1 MCINLPMVSLRFCL
15 CYICSTN
22 ELLQGAMVMQI
33 RPNTLL
39 LSAII
44 ICGLSVSANSQES
57 DTTKSKSS
65 KPSKSAKCH
74 ELVDG
79 CKAHNKK
86 IASNVGAITKDL
98 NESQDS
104 NNPVKLKAT
113 IQKVRDSVR
122 DIQTEQDEL
131 TKKLNGLDFE
141 LRAPLGAYW
150 GRSGFRFYEFDPSW
164 LTLRLMKLFGLV
176 SWMHEENL
184 LSHYNSSD
192 TSSKQNAWTAG
203 EVDILCGLDD
213 WVWIIMPLAR
223 GSC

>member
-1 MCINLPMVSLRFCL
+1 
-15 CYICSTN
+15 
-22 ELLQGAMVMQI
+22 MQI

-39 LSAII
+39 LSAVI

-57 DTTKSKSS
+57 DTTKSAQSS

-74 ELVDG
+74 ELVDV

-86 IASNVGAITKDL
+86 IASNVGAIAKDL

-113 IQKVRDSVR
+113 IEKVRDQVR

-141 LRAPLGAYW
+141 LRAPLGAY
-150 GRSGFRFYEFDPSW
+150 
-164 LTLRLMKLFGLV
+164 
-176 SWMHEENL
+176 
-184 LSHYNSSD
+184 
-192 TSSKQNAWTAG
+192 
-203 EVDILCGLDD
+203 
-213 WVWIIMPLAR
+213 
-223 GSC
+223 